1 MLVRD
6 RPIVSAEPLPGESR
20 EAGVIDDARSRQMRH
35 RRTGAALFLAIALG
49 ALIYLNA
56 GGGGRSGGDRPPV
69 SHAGAPFIQTSTLR
83 LARGRTTSTF
93 LVKGIAGHAFDARFD
108 APATA
113 ALTVTTNIGPGSG
126 LGPTFHTLTD
136 RGDCRVVA
144 GEVSCVVHFAAG
156 GTPGGTWRWTVIK
169 TSTPAAV
176 VHISVAFN
184 SHLGDYPG

>member
-113 ALTVTTNIGPGSG
+113 VGAILDRDPQRHKPLADLVGHGEILVLAQTVAE
-126 LGPTFHTLTD
+126 LD
-136 RGDCRVVA
+136 Q
-144 GEVSCVVHFAAG
+144 
-156 GTPGGTWRWTVIK
+156 
-169 TSTPAAV
+169 
-176 VHISVAFN
+176 
-184 SHLGDYPG
+184 